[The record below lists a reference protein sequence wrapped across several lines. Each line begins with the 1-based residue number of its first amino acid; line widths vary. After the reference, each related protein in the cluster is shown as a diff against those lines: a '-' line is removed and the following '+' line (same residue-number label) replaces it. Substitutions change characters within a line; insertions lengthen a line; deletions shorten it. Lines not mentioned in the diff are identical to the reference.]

1 MSDATVRLLQTAAEI
16 LGGEEALAR
25 HLNIGEILMRA
36 YLEQRRPLP
45 DFLLLRAVDIVLD
58 HMKQPAPRPKA
69 AQVVEEAIRDR
80 KMGTDPI

>member
-25 HLNIGEILMRA
+25 HLNIGALLMRA
-36 YLEQRRPLP
+36 YLEGRRPLP
-45 DFLLLRAVDIVLD
+45 DFLLLRAVDVVLD
-58 HMKQPAPRPKA
+58 HVQRPTPHPKA
-69 AQVVEEAIRDR
+69 AEVLQDAVRDL